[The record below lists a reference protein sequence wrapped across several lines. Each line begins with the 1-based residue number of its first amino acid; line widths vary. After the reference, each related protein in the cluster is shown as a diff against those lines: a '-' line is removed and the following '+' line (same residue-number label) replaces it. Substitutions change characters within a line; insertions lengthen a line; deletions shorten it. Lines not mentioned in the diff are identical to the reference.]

1 MNIEWNK
8 LRAFDGDIKNGF
20 EELVCQLARVEQ
32 ISNKSK
38 FIRVA
43 APDGGVEAYCVLS
56 DNSEYGWQAK
66 FFPTMGDSQWTQLD
80 KSFKT
85 AFVKHPNLKKY
96 YICVPLDRPDPRITI
111 TKGKQK
117 GQRVNHFMDK
127 WNAKVAEW
135 EVFANSSGR
144 KIEFEFWGNSEI
156 FDRLHKKENEG
167 KLYYWFGKEEFSDT
181 WFKQKLD
188 ENVKNLDKRYT
199 PELNFELPIAKI
211 FDGIS
216 RDKYFNKQFNSYLD
230 DLLHHYRKAVNHIN
244 ESKVKDHIDRIVSI
258 ITIFRQQCEQI
269 DYIEIGNIDNVGLST
284 LLKDVG
290 NIIDDL
296 IQKLYEIDSTLEK
309 EKRKHDSDTNKF
321 GWDIE
326 LFRRFNGSV
335 YEFIEFLE
343 GTTVLLSNNPFMLL
357 TGDAGKGKSHL
368 LADVAVKRSERNQFS
383 ILLLG
388 QHFTEEEP
396 WSQIKK
402 QLQLNCEKD
411 TFLASLNAKAETTE
425 SRILI
430 LIDAINEGKGKE
442 LWKNYIA
449 GFISSVKKFPN
460 IGVVFSIRTSYEKL
474 LIPESL
480 IENKEVI
487 KVIHHGFSQHEYEAS
502 KHFFE
507 NYGIKQ
513 PSIPL
518 LHPEFSNPL
527 LLKLFC
533 DGLRKKG
540 LHEIPDGYEGISTI
554 LNFYLEAINSK
565 ISEKHKLPENL
576 NLTQKVVKKIAS
588 QIADTENTY
597 IKFDDAYAT
606 VTKFA
611 KDYSITEPAQFF
623 EDLIREGLL
632 TQNIYWERGGS
643 SFDGVYLSYERFSD
657 HLVCAYLLDNHFDKK
672 NPTNTFVA
680 GNKLYSLLENRYK
693 SHYNKGIIEALSI
706 QLPELVGVELF
717 EAAPHAKEFDVVA
730 QAFVESIIWRK
741 KVTINE
747 KLKSYINEVVIQKPG
762 LSDYFIHTI
771 LLITSQPKH
780 YFNSD
785 FLHSHL
791 MRFSMADR
799 DSWWTTFIHHQYP
812 SYPDEITSIQRMID
826 WAWTDYKRE
835 NISDESIRLMC
846 QTLFWFTTSTN
857 RALRDSTT
865 KAIICL
871 LEERIIVLIQLI
883 KAFEKVNDPYV
894 LQRIYAVA
902 LGCAVRT
909 SKVESLKELGICV
922 YESIF
927 NANNVVPDILL
938 RDYARGI
945 IDYAVFKGHKFD
957 FDLNKTKPPFK
968 SDLPTSFPSNEEIKK
983 YEYDYTAKDFKDY
996 YWSLNSI
1003 ISSMKTEGGGGMY
1016 GDFGRYTFQSAL
1028 RNWRVDAQLISN
1040 LAVKWIIEKY
1050 GYDVEKHGKFDRNVR
1065 SDGRHSHKTERI
1077 GKKYQWIAFYE
1088 LLARVS
1094 DNLPFYEDSYSK
1106 SAKPI
1111 PYSGPWKPYVR
1122 DIDPTI
1128 TIKGNPENKNE
1139 KFWWNSVNYN
1149 NWNLP
1154 HKEWIFN
1161 TDDLPN
1167 PLEMISIFDK
1177 NGIEWLVLEMHKSWT
1192 EPVDIGEE
1200 IYENPHKDLWYQIRS
1215 YITKKKEHTKILN
1228 WLKGKNFMG
1237 RWMPESANRYQMFSR
1252 EYYWSAAN
1260 ETFRSRYYSD
1270 ENWSEIQ
1277 DNKTHQL
1284 VGKVAMTALDYL
1296 WEEEY
1301 DASKESTIN
1310 FYKPTEII
1318 FNLLDLQYSKI
1329 EGQLLSKDG
1338 QMICF
1343 DPCATHPTHSCL
1355 VVRKNDLVQ
1364 KLEDN
1369 NMKIIWTVLGEKL
1382 IIGGGYA
1389 QRDEW
1394 IGSLNISG
1402 VVYYKS
1408 GRLKHHPYF
1417 LEERNDGDRVERGDP

>member
-1 MNIEWNK
+1 M
-8 LRAFDGDIKNGF
+8 LRAFNGDVKNGF

-66 FFPTMGDSQWTQLD
+66 FFTSMGESQWTQLD
-80 KSFKT
+80 ESFKT
-85 AFVKHPNLKKY
+85 AFAKHPNLIKY

-111 TKGKQK
+111 TKGKRK
-117 GQRVNHFMDK
+117 GQQVNHFMDK

-135 EVFANSSGR
+135 EGFAKSNNR
-144 KIEFEFWGNSEI
+144 TIEFEFWGNSEI
-156 FDRLHKKENEG
+156 FERLSKKENEG
-167 KLYYWFGKEEFSDT
+167 KLYYWFGKEEFSDE

-188 ENVKNLDKRYT
+188 ENIKNLDKRYT
-199 PELNFELPIAKI
+199 PKLNFELPIARI

-216 RDKYFNKQFNSYLD
+216 RDKYFKEQFNFYLD
-230 DLLHHYRKAVNHIN
+230 DLLKHYKKAVTHLK
-244 ESKVKDHIDRIVSI
+244 EAKVKDHIDSIVST
-258 ITIFRQQCEQI
+258 ITTFRQQCEQI
-269 DYIEIGNIDNVGLST
+269 DYVEISTINNVGLSS
-284 LLKDVG
+284 LLVDVRK
-290 NIIDDL
+290 IIDDL
-296 IQKLYEIDSTLEK
+296 IHKLNEIDSTLKK
-309 EKRKHDSDTNKF
+309 EKKGKSKYESDTNKF

-326 LFRRFNGSV
+326 YFRKLNSSI
-335 YEFIEFLE
+335 YEFIEFLNS
-343 GTTVLLSNNPFMLL
+343 TTVLLSNNPFLLL
-357 TGDAGKGKSHL
+357 TGEAGKGKSHL
-368 LADVAVKRSERNQFS
+368 LADVAVKRRERNQFS

-402 QLQLNCEKD
+402 QLQLNCERD
-411 TFLASLNAKAETTE
+411 TFLASLNAKSETTQ

-442 LWKNYIA
+442 LWKNYIS
-449 GFISSVKKFPN
+449 GFISAVKKYPN
-460 IGVVFSIRTSYEKL
+460 IGVVLSLRTSYEKL

-480 IENKEVI
+480 TEKKEIV
-487 KVIHHGFSQHEYEAS
+487 KVIHHGFSHHEYEAS

-507 NYGIKQ
+507 YYGIKQ

-527 LLKLFC
+527 FLKLFC
-533 DGLRKKG
+533 EGLSKKG
-540 LHEIPDGYEGISTI
+540 LHEIPNGYEGISTI

-565 ISEKHKLPENL
+565 VSEKHRLPENL

-606 VTKFA
+606 VTQFA
-611 KDYSITEPAQFF
+611 KDNSITEPAQFF

-632 TQNIYWERGGS
+632 TQNVYWEKGGN
-643 SFDGVYLSYERFSD
+643 SFDGVYISYERFSD
-657 HLVCAYLLDNHFDKK
+657 HLVCSYLLENHFDKK
-672 NPTNTFVA
+672 NPTNSFSV
-680 GNKLYSLLENRYK
+680 GNKLHSLLEDQYK
-693 SHYNKGIIEALSI
+693 SYYNKGIIEALSI
-706 QLPELVGVELF
+706 QLPELVGIELF

-730 QAFVESIIWRK
+730 QTFVESIVWRK
-741 KVTINE
+741 KETINE
-747 KLKSYINEVVIQKPG
+747 KLKVYINEVVIQKHN
-762 LSDYFIHTI
+762 LHDYFISTI

-785 FLHSHL
+785 FLHNHL

-799 DSWWTTFIHHQYP
+799 DSWWTPFIHHQYP
-812 SYPDEITSIQRMID
+812 SYPNEITSIQRMID
-826 WAWTDYKRE
+826 WAWTDDKRE

-871 LEERIIVLIQLI
+871 LEERINVLMQLI
-883 KAFEKVNDPYV
+883 ETFEKVNDPYV
-894 LQRIYAVA
+894 LQRVHAVA
-902 LGCAVRT
+902 FGCAVRT
-909 SKVESLKELGICV
+909 SKIESLKVLGVFI
-922 YESIF
+922 YESVF
-927 NANNVVPDILL
+927 NTKNVVPDILL

-957 FDLNKTKPPFK
+957 FDLNKTIPPFK
-968 SDLPTSFPSNEEIKK
+968 SKLPKSFPSNKDIEKFK
-983 YEYDYTAKDFKDY
+983 YDYNAKDFKKH
-996 YWSLNSI
+996 YWSQNSI
-1003 ISSMKTEGGGGMY
+1003 LSSMITEGGGQMY

-1028 RNWRVDAQLISN
+1028 RNWRVNAQLLSN

-1050 GYDVEKHGKFDRNVR
+1050 GYDVEKHGEFDRMIH

-1094 DNLPFYEDSYSK
+1094 DNLPFYEDSYSR

-1111 PYSGPWKPYVR
+1111 PYVGPWEPYVR

-1139 KFWWNSVNYN
+1139 KFWWNPIDYN
-1149 NWNLP
+1149 NWKLP
-1154 HKEWIFN
+1154 NKEWIFK

-1167 PLEMISIFDK
+1167 PLEMISVFDK
-1177 NGIEWLVLEMHKSWT
+1177 DGVEWLVLEMHKSWT
-1192 EPVDIGEE
+1192 EPADIGEDK
-1200 IYENPHKDLWYQIRS
+1200 YENPHKDLWYQIRS
-1215 YITKKKEHTKILN
+1215 YITKKKDHVKILK
-1228 WLKGKNFMG
+1228 WSKEKNFMG
-1237 RWMPESANRYQMFSR
+1237 RWMPESTNRYQMFSR
-1252 EYYWSAAN
+1252 EFYWSAAN
-1260 ETFRSRYYSD
+1260 ETFSDPYYSG
-1270 ENWSEIQ
+1270 ECWSEIY
-1277 DNKTHQL
+1277 DNTTHQL
-1284 VGKVAMTALDYL
+1284 VGKVAVTAVDYL

-1301 DASKESTIN
+1301 DASKESTIS
-1310 FYKPTEII
+1310 FYKPTEIL
-1318 FNLLDLQYSKI
+1318 FNFLDLQYSKI
-1329 EGQLLSKDG
+1329 EGQLLNKDG
-1338 QMICF
+1338 QLICF
-1343 DPCATHPTHSCL
+1343 DPCATQPTHSCL
-1355 VVRKNDLVQ
+1355 IVRKNELVQ
-1364 KLEDN
+1364 KLEEN
-1369 NMKIIWTVLGEKL
+1369 NLNIFWTVLGEKL
-1382 IIGGGYA
+1382 IIGGDHRN
-1389 QRDEW
+1389 RDEW
-1394 IGSLNISG
+1394 LGRLNISG
-1402 VVYYKS
+1402 VVHYEKDK
-1408 GRLKHHPYF
+1408 LKHIPYF
-1417 LEERNDGDRVERGDP
+1417 VEE